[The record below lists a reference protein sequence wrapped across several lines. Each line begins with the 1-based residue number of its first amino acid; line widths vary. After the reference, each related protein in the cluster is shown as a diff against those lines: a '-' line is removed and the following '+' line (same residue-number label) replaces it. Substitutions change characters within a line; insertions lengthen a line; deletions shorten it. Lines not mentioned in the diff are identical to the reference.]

1 MSVTHDARPASASPA
16 AEGIQGRSL
25 TRIALDRLRHDRTFV
40 LSVSILAFI
49 VLVALFAPVI
59 CGWIGVDPYSFNPDT
74 VDPEQ
79 AGRPLGPWGGASWQ
93 HPFGVEWGTG
103 RDIFARLVYGLRV
116 SLLIATCATVI
127 TTIIGT
133 TVGIISGYSKGWV
146 DSSLGR
152 FMDLI
157 LAFPFLLIVLSLSG
171 ALTDRITSLGVP
183 AGNASRITYLIVI
196 FSIFGWPFL
205 SRIVRGQVLS
215 LREREFVESAIAMG
229 AGTPRILFRE
239 VLPNLW
245 APILVY
251 ATLVLPSYIGAEAA
265 LSFLGVGILPPEPSF
280 GAMLSD
286 SIKYFTLIPS
296 YLFIPGTL
304 LTIVVIAFNLAGD
317 SIRDAIDPQAGRQ

>member
-1 MSVTHDARPASASPA
+1 MSATLEAPPA
-16 AEGIQGRSL
+16 APSAASGAIEGRSL
-25 TRIALDRLRHDRTFV
+25 TRIALDRLRHDRTFII
-40 LSVSILAFI
+40 SVATLAFI

-59 CGWIGVDPYSFNPDT
+59 CGWIGVDPYTFNPDT

-79 AGRPLGPWGGASWQ
+79 AGRPIGPWGGASWQ

-116 SLLIATCATVI
+116 SLLIATCATLV
-127 TTIIGT
+127 TTLIGT
-133 TVGIISGYSKGWV
+133 FVGIVSGYSKGWI

-157 LAFPFLLIVLSLSG
+157 LAFPFLLIVLALSG
-171 ALTDRITSLGVP
+171 ALTERITALGMP
-183 AGNASRITYLIVI
+183 EGNPSRITYLILI
-196 FSIFGWPFL
+196 FSLFGWPFL
-205 SRIVRGQVLS
+205 ARIVRGQVLS

-229 AGTPRILFRE
+229 AGTRRILFRE
-239 VLPNLW
+239 ILPNLW